1 MQEPPRSRGKFKT
14 IDEYHETFPEDIR
27 VILQHLRQAIRQ
39 AAPQAVEVIS
49 YNMPAFRFN
58 RVLVYY
64 AVHKEHIGF
73 YPTASPIIVFK
84 DELSKYT
91 TSKGA
96 IQFPLDKP
104 LPVELIKEIV
114 MFRLAEDIE
123 KPETKKRTTK

>member
-1 MQEPPRSRGKFKT
+1 MHEPPRSSGKFKT
-14 IDEYHETFPEDIR
+14 IDEYRDTFPEGIR
-27 VILQHLRQAIRQ
+27 VILQQLRQAIRQ

-49 YNMPAFRFN
+49 YNMPAFRFK

-64 AVHKEHIGF
+64 AVHKEHIGL

-91 TSKGA
+91 TSKGT

-104 LPVELIKEIV
+104 LPVKLIKKIV
-114 MFRLAEDIE
+114 VFRLAEDIE